1 MRLEGRTLWW
11 NNEISKEICQM
22 RKDLH
27 IAAKVADA
35 AAACVPIPV
44 WCTCYDTGLAAMVT

>member
-1 MRLEGRTLWW
+1 
-11 NNEISKEICQM
+11 M